1 LNKSGIRVF
10 IIDDDPSISSALR
23 EIIKNMGFLPVVCPN
38 PAEMLNQFRIQ
49 GGHLAIID
57 CLLPKM
63 PGVELAKNIKS
74 EFGENIPIILCSGV
88 YRDKGFI
95 KDALQQT
102 GAVGFFSK
110 PFQVP
115 ELQDMVN
122 KVLEGKFD
130 EDAMPL
136 ENLLTAQLSPAEKIQ
151 EINNLKQVEAYD
163 IPWLCCSI
171 MNSSITGVLKF
182 QSEKEKAVIS
192 FFEGRITQVEMQNP
206 ESFFGA
212 LLIEKGYIT
221 GIQIEQALAQK
232 NSKKLGE
239 RLVDMNVLS
248 PHIISSTNAEQ
259 TAIRLSKIISDVT
272 YNVSFSED
280 KVVELTA
287 SIDTETITPFLI
299 DWLNSKI
306 PSTWI
311 KQRYLKWL
319 NSPPMR
325 SSATQ
330 TYHRLWNIPPLKNV
344 PELVTDFTK
353 GITLSQ
359 ALSKA
364 QYKEDLVYQVFHLL
378 IIVGHLQLKREI
390 KPLDEIAQ
398 ITRLHKIL
406 EDMKTQDYFAMLGMS
421 RSAKGPEIK
430 KTYYELA
437 KIFHPDKIPGNA
449 SEKLKELA
457 QSVFSQMTRSYETLS
472 DETKRADY
480 IKEMEV
486 GRAEKVLQAE
496 GYFEDAKALLKL
508 GQAAKALQQ
517 FDKVLKLRPANSE
530 IWVHYAWAKML
541 SGEGKLEDRLVE
553 VEGILN
559 KIPPEDRHNAIYYF
573 VKAMYQKMVGD
584 EGPAKKNLQN
594 ALALNPKFV
603 DAERL
608 LRTFDQGKKKGG
620 ADIFRGDLKDVVG
633 SLFRKK

>member
-1 LNKSGIRVF
+1 
-10 IIDDDPSISSALR
+10 
-23 EIIKNMGFLPVVCPN
+23 MGFQPVVCPT
-38 PAEMLNQFRIQ
+38 PAEVLNQFRIQ

-63 PGVELAKNIKS
+63 PGVELAKKIKA
-74 EFGENIPIILCSGV
+74 EFGENIPIILSSGV

-110 PFQVP
+110 PFQVA

-122 KVLEGKFD
+122 SVLEGKFD

-136 ENLLTAQLSPAEKIQ
+136 ESLLTAQLSPSEKIQ
-151 EINNLKQVEAYD
+151 EINNLKLVEAYD

-182 QSEKEKAVIS
+182 QSDKEKAVIS
-192 FFEGRITQVEMQNP
+192 FYEGRIVQIEMKSP

-212 LLIEKGYIT
+212 LLIEKGYVSSE
-221 GIQIEQALAQK
+221 QIELALAQE

-239 RLVDMNVLS
+239 RLVDMNILS
-248 PHIISSTNAEQ
+248 PHIISTINAEQ

-280 KVVELTA
+280 KVTDLTA

-306 PSTWI
+306 PATWI

-319 NSPPMR
+319 NSPPVR
-325 SSATQ
+325 SAMTQ
-330 TYHRLWNIPPLKNV
+330 SYQRLWNIPPLKNV
-344 PELVTDFTK
+344 PDLVTDFTK
-353 GITLSQ
+353 GVTLSQ
-359 ALSKA
+359 ALSKGR
-364 QYKEDLVYQVFHLL
+364 YKEDLVYQIFHLL
-378 IIVGHLQLKREI
+378 VIVGYLQLKREI

-398 ITRLHKIL
+398 ITRLRKIL
-406 EDMKTQDYFAMLGMS
+406 EDMKSQDYFATLGLG
-421 RSAKGPEIK
+421 RGAKALEIK

-449 SEKLKELA
+449 SPKLKELA
-457 QSVFSQMTRSYETLS
+457 QNVFSQMTRSYETIS
-472 DETKRADY
+472 DDSKRAAY
-480 IKEMEV
+480 LKEIEV
-486 GRAEKVLQAE
+486 GRAEKILQAE
-496 GYFEDAKALLKL
+496 SILEDAKALLKL

-517 FDKVLKLRPANSE
+517 FDKVLSLRPANSE
-530 IWVHYAWAKML
+530 ILIHFAWAKML
-541 SGEGKLEDRLVE
+541 SGEKKLEDRLVE

-573 VKAMYQKMVGD
+573 VKGMYQKLTGD

-594 ALALNPKFV
+594 ALTLNPKFV
-603 DAERL
+603 DAQRL
-608 LRTFDQGKKKGG
+608 LRTFDQGKKK
-620 ADIFRGDLKDVVG
+620 AATDIFRGDLKDVVG